1 MAKVLIAG
9 PVHPAGRALLDARSD
24 IDYELLPK
32 AGEADLKARIAGLDG
47 LLLRLTPLSADT
59 IAEAKG
65 LKVVSRYGVGYD
77 AIDVGALTARGIPLA
92 IVGAANA
99 VPVAEQALGMM
110 IAVARRMV
118 VMDRKTRSSDYHDR
132 DASGLIELS
141 AKTVL
146 VVGFGRIG
154 RLVARRCAAF
164 DMDVVVADP
173 YIGQAEVET
182 EVEGLGYGHVA
193 DFREAL
199 ERADFVTLHM
209 PGKPDRS
216 PVMTA
221 AEFARMK
228 QGAIFVNVSRG
239 SLVDEDALAAA
250 LTGGRLRGAGL
261 DVTRQEPPPPDCP
274 LIGLDRVIFSPHIAG
289 LTEECARRMSEVS
302 VQNVLDGIDGRLDPA
317 LVVNKQVLGPV

>member
-9 PVHPAGRALLDARSD
+9 PVHPAGRALLDGRGD
-24 IDYELLPK
+24 IDYELLPQ

-65 LKVVSRYGVGYD
+65 LKVVSRYGVGTD
-77 AIDVGALTARGIPLA
+77 AIDVAALTARGIPLA

-132 DASGLIELS
+132 DAAGLIELS

-173 YIGQAEVET
+173 YVGRAEVA
-182 EVEGLGYGHVA
+182 GLGYGHVA

-209 PGKPDRS
+209 PGNPDRS

-250 LTGGRLRGAGL
+250 LTGGHLRGAGL

-274 LIGLDRVIFSPHIAG
+274 LIGLDQVIFSPHIAG

-302 VQNVLDGIDGRLDPA
+302 VQNVLDGIDGRLDPE
-317 LVVNKQVLGPV
+317 LVVNKEVLGPV

>member
-9 PVHPAGRALLDARSD
+9 PVHPAGRALLDGRSD
-24 IDYELLPK
+24 IDYELLPQ

-118 VMDRKTRSSDYHDR
+118 VMDRKTRSSEYHDR
-132 DASGLIELS
+132 DAAGLIELS

-173 YIGQAEVET
+173 YVGQAEVA
-182 EVEGLGYGHVA
+182 GLGYGHVA
-193 DFREAL
+193 DFRQAL
-199 ERADFVTLHM
+199 ARADFVTLHM
-209 PGKPDRS
+209 PGNPDRS

-221 AEFARMK
+221 AEFAGMK
-228 QGAIFVNVSRG
+228 PGAIFVNVSRG

-274 LIGLDRVIFSPHIAG
+274 LIGLDQVIFSPHIAG

-302 VQNVLDGIDGRLDPA
+302 VQNVLDGIDGRLDPE
-317 LVVNKQVLGPV
+317 LVVIKQVLGPV

>member
-9 PVHPAGRALLDARSD
+9 PVHPAGQALLDARSD

-32 AGEADLKARIAGLDG
+32 AGVADLKARIAGLDG
-47 LLLRLTPLSADT
+47 LSLRLTPLSADT
-59 IAEAKG
+59 IAEARR

-92 IVGAANA
+92 IVGAANS

-146 VVGFGRIG
+146 VVGFGRVG

-173 YIGQAEVET
+173 YIGQAEVED
-182 EVEGLGYGHVA
+182 LGYGHFA
-193 DFREAL
+193 DFRQAL

-209 PGKPDRS
+209 PGKADRS

-250 LTGGRLRGAGL
+250 LTGGHLRGAGL

-274 LIGLDRVIFSPHIAG
+274 LIGLDQVIFSPHVAG

-302 VQNVLDGIDGRLDPA
+302 VQNVLDGIDGRLDPE
-317 LVVNKQVLGPV
+317 LVVNKEVLGPS